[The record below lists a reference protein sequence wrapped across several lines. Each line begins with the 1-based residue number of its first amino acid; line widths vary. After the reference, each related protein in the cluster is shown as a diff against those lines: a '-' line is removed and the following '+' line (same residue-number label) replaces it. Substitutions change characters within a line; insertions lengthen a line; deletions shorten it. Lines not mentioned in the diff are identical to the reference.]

1 MTNPGFSSSW
11 GLIFDLGDEIPA
23 ETVQAL
29 NQAIWSRP
37 EFEGPE
43 QKMGQ
48 FQGSFRAAEGHLTL
62 AAQSA
67 KTYTKFE
74 QDSIGYPP
82 GWQVPLS
89 LHISLYK
96 MAPALPE
103 NPDAQAFLKD
113 LAADLLQIV
122 DYRMA
127 IIGDLGMF
135 YCHAD
140 MITPDWLNLQQ
151 ESVLQLIMSNSHPLT
166 RQVSGQP
173 FGSAHSHYTQA
184 QLKPFWTE
192 EEHQTRYLHYKHKI
206 SEAMHSQTLRLEWES
221 PETEP

>member
-103 NPDAQAFLKD
+103 NPE
-113 LAADLLQIV
+113 QIILEKIQGT
-122 DYRMA
+122 DGEPATDTPPAPEEPASIEGA
-127 IIGDLGMF
+127 IQNQGG
-135 YCHAD
+135 AEP
-140 MITPDWLNLQQ
+140 T
-151 ESVLQLIMSNSHPLT
+151 
-166 RQVSGQP
+166 QP
-173 FGSAHSHYTQA
+173 Q
-184 QLKPFWTE
+184 
-192 EEHQTRYLHYKHKI
+192 
-206 SEAMHSQTLRLEWES
+206 
-221 PETEP
+221 